1 LRHSLDCRLTTTLHT
16 HLPYPTQMTIRL
28 NAIVITSL
36 FLLLIAFTSTSSMT
50 TLELLAQEKEA
61 ASSQDVNPITPDLP
75 KIAPSSDEGEKALAG
90 FRKPK
95 GWVGE
100 LIAAEPDVAN
110 PVAFY
115 IDYQGNLFVCESFRQ
130 GVGVT
135 DNRSHDDTWV
145 QADLAAMTVQDR
157 INFHRKLLPD
167 RGIEYEKKD
176 DRIRLLKDL
185 NGDGKFETSLVFAD
199 RFNRIED
206 GTGAG
211 VLVRG
216 NQAYYTCIPKL
227 WKLTDENGDG
237 KADKREALYD
247 GFGVRVAFRGHDMH
261 GLVIGPDGR
270 LYFSIGDRGFHVETS
285 HGLLANPECGAIFR
299 CELDGSK
306 LEVYA
311 IGLRNPQE
319 LAFDQFGNLFTGDN
333 NSDSGD
339 KARWVYV
346 APGGDS
352 GWRMFYQYLDDRG
365 PFNRDKLWQ
374 PYQPS
379 TPAYIVPPIINF
391 ADGPSG
397 LTYYPGTGLD
407 DSFNNT
413 FFLCDFR
420 GGPANSG
427 VRTIRVERDG
437 AFFKVADSGEPIW
450 QILATDVDFGTDGYI
465 YISDWVN
472 GWNGEGKGRIYRFGD
487 PKYLNSPQVKEVQYI
502 LKNGLQNVPSVKL
515 SKYLAHSDRRVRQEA
530 QFELAN
536 RGDVESLVQVAS
548 ESESQLARLHA
559 IWGLG
564 QVARSAPGVLAA
576 PKSKDDASAA
586 LTRLLTDSD
595 TEVVIASLGTI
606 NDSFEAELT
615 QESRKALLTLLETE
629 NLAVRYHTALAVGR
643 AKMTEAFPAILKM
656 LQENMDSSGFD
667 TDPMIRHGGIMALK
681 GIASADQLAALA
693 SNPSKSIRL
702 ATVVALR
709 KQLAPQ
715 VATFLNDQDPAVAAE
730 AARAIHDEPQLHQAA
745 LQQLADLLP
754 NSRGEFPFEHRML
767 NAAYRLGRDRDSSAI
782 VRYAADTSR
791 DQALRLEALDM
802 LNTWS
807 KPKPNDRVL
816 NRYLPLA
823 DNRPTEMLIASLK
836 TALPALV
843 ASDETVRQ
851 KTLAVAAALGIT
863 EVVPML
869 TSLINNAKAMPRS
882 RSEAID
888 ALVGLEGNQAI
899 DIVRGLVDDP
909 AIEVRSTALR
919 QLAVL
924 EPSQAVSKLSQR
936 IDSSDLHERQSAWD
950 TIALLPK
957 EASKSLLEKGVRSLL
972 EGKLPKDTWLNV
984 MEAATS
990 KIDDKQADELAVF
1003 RKSLAA
1009 QDPLGNFLH
1018 VLDGGDAKAGA
1029 QLFYT
1034 RSELSC
1040 VRCHRIGN
1048 RGGEVGP
1055 VLTEI
1060 GKQKDRRYLL
1070 ESVALPDAAIAQNF
1084 ETAIIRTEDD
1094 DIFTGIVRQEKEGEL
1109 QMVLA
1114 DGRTVNIPLDAIAE
1128 RRKGKSSMPLDLY
1141 KYLSDREFRD
1151 LIAFLASL
1159 DGTLVHEKEEGGHG
1173 L

>member
-1 LRHSLDCRLTTTLHT
+1 
-16 HLPYPTQMTIRL
+16 
-28 NAIVITSL
+28 
-36 FLLLIAFTSTSSMT
+36 
-50 TLELLAQEKEA
+50 
-61 ASSQDVNPITPDLP
+61 
-75 KIAPSSDEGEKALAG
+75 
-90 FRKPK
+90 
-95 GWVGE
+95 
-100 LIAAEPDVAN
+100 
-110 PVAFY
+110 
-115 IDYQGNLFVCESFRQ
+115 
-130 GVGVT
+130 
-135 DNRSHDDTWV
+135 
-145 QADLAAMTVQDR
+145 
-157 INFHRKLLPD
+157 
-167 RGIEYEKKD
+167 
-176 DRIRLLKDL
+176 
-185 NGDGKFETSLVFAD
+185 FETSLVFAD
-199 RFNRIED
+199 RFNQIED

-216 NQAYYTCIPKL
+216 NEAYYTCIPKL

-237 KADKREALYD
+237 KADKREVLYD
-247 GFGVRVAFRGHDMH
+247 GFGVRVAFRGHDIH

-270 LYFSIGDRGFHVETS
+270 LYFSIGDRGFHVETPN
-285 HGLLANPECGAIFR
+285 GLLANPECGAIFR

-487 PKYLNSPQVKEVQYI
+487 PKYLNSPRVTEVQLI
-502 LKNGLQNVPSVKL
+502 LKKGFQNVPSEKL
-515 SKYLAHSDRRVRQEA
+515 AEYLAHTDRRVRQEA
-530 QFELAN
+530 QFELAH
-536 RGDVESLVQVAS
+536 RGDMKAFEKVALQSTSQV
-548 ESESQLARLHA
+548 ARLHA

-564 QVARSAPGVLAA
+564 QISRSAPGVKADPTSQA
-576 PKSKDDASAA
+576 TASTT
-586 LTRLLTDSD
+586 LVRLLTESDS
-595 TEVVIASLGTI
+595 EVVIASLTTL
-606 NDSFEAELT
+606 NDSYEKALT
-615 QESRKALLTLLETE
+615 QETSNTLITLLGSE
-629 NLAVRYHTALAVGR
+629 NLAIRYHAALAVGR
-643 AKMTEAFPAILKM
+643 AKLPEALTAILKM
-656 LQENMDSSGFD
+656 LQENVDSSGFD

-681 GIASADQLAALA
+681 GIASAEQLAALA
-693 SNPSKSIRL
+693 SHPSKSIRL
-702 ATVVALR
+702 AAVVALR

-715 VATFLNDQDPAVAAE
+715 VATFLADQDPTVAAE
-730 AARAIHDEPQLHQAA
+730 AARAVHDEPQLHEAA
-745 LQQLADLLP
+745 LQRLADILP
-754 NSRGEFPFEHRML
+754 NSRGDFAFEHRML
-767 NAAYRLGRDRDSSAI
+767 NAAYRLGRDRDSLAL
-782 VRYAADTSR
+782 VRYASDGSR
-791 DQALRLEALDM
+791 NQTLRLEALEM

-807 KPKPNDRVL
+807 DPKPNDRVL
-816 NRYLPLA
+816 NRYLPLIQ
-823 DNRPTEMLIASLK
+823 NRPTEKLIASLR
-836 TALPALV
+836 ASLPALV
-843 ASDETVRQ
+843 ASEDTVRQ
-851 KTLAVAAALGIT
+851 KTLAVAASMGIT

-869 TSLINNAKAMPRS
+869 TTLINNAEATPQS
-882 RSEAID
+882 RSQAID
-888 ALVGLEGNQAI
+888 ALVGLEGSKASEVVHNLI
-899 DIVRGLVDDP
+899 DDP
-909 AIEVRSTALR
+909 AVEVRSTALR

-924 EPSQAVSKLSQR
+924 QPSKAITKLNQR
-936 IDSSDLHERQSAWD
+936 IDAIDIRERQSAWD
-950 TIALLPK
+950 AIALLSQ
-957 EASKSLLEKGVRSLL
+957 EASQPLLEKGVTSLL
-972 EGKLPKDTWLNV
+972 EGTLPKDTWLNV
-984 MEAATS
+984 LEAATG
-990 KIDDKQADELAVF
+990 KISDKQATQLAEF
-1003 RKSLAA
+1003 RKSLAE

-1018 VLDGGDAKAGA
+1018 ILEGGDAKVGA

-1040 VRCHRIGN
+1040 VRCHRIGS

-1060 GKQKDRRYLL
+1060 AKQKDRRYLL

-1094 DIFTGIVRQEKEGEL
+1094 DIFTGIVRQEKDGEL

-1114 DGRTVNIPLDAIAE
+1114 DGRNVSISLDSVAE

-1151 LIAFLASL
+1151 LVAFLASL
-1159 DGTLVHEKEEGGHG
+1159 DGTQVQEKEEGGHG

>member
-1 LRHSLDCRLTTTLHT
+1 
-16 HLPYPTQMTIRL
+16 MTIRYH
-28 NAIVITSL
+28 ATVIARLSL
-36 FLLLIAFTSTSSMT
+36 FLLTFTSSHLT
-50 TLELLAQEKEA
+50 TNFNLSAQEKEET
-61 ASSQDVNPITPDLP
+61 STQDVDPIIPDPP
-75 KIAPSSDEGEKALAG
+75 KIAPASDEGEKALAG

-95 GWVGE
+95 GWVSE
-100 LIAAEPDVAN
+100 LVAAEPDVAN

-115 IDYQGNLFVCESFRQ
+115 LDYQGNLFVCETFRQ

-135 DNRSHDDTWV
+135 DNRSHDNTWV

-157 INFHRKLLPD
+157 INFHRKLLPN

-185 NGDGKFETSLVFAD
+185 DGDGKFETSLVFAD
-199 RFNRIED
+199 RFNQIED

-237 KADKREALYD
+237 KADKRETLYD

-270 LYFSIGDRGFHVETS
+270 LYFSIGDRGFHVETPN
-285 HGLLANPECGAIFR
+285 GLLANPECGAIFR

-397 LTYYPGTGLD
+397 LAYYPGTGLD

-487 PKYLNSPQVKEVQYI
+487 PKYLNSPQVNEVREI
-502 LKNGLQNVPSVKL
+502 LKSGLQNIPSMKL
-515 SKYLAHSDRRVRQEA
+515 TTYLAHNDRRVRQEA

-536 RGDVESLVQVAS
+536 RGDVELLKKVAS
-548 ESESQLARLHA
+548 QSESQLARLHA

-564 QVARSAPGVLAA
+564 QIARSAPGVPADPQNKA
-576 PKSKDDASAA
+576 TASATLA
-586 LTRLLTDSD
+586 RLLSDSD
-595 TEVVIASLGTI
+595 TEVVIASLSTI
-606 NDSFEAELT
+606 NDSYDAELT
-615 QESRKALLTLLETE
+615 QEFRKSLLTLLESE

-643 AKMTEAFPAILKM
+643 TKMTEAFSAILKM

-681 GIASADQLAALA
+681 GIASAEQLAELA
-693 SNPSKSIRL
+693 SHPSKSIRL
-702 ATVVALR
+702 AAVVALR

-715 VATFLNDQDPAVAAE
+715 VASFLNDQDPAVATE
-730 AARAIHDEPQLHQAA
+730 AARAIHDEPQLHEAA

-754 NSRGEFPFEHRML
+754 NRIGDFPFEHRML

-782 VRYAADTSR
+782 VRYAADASR
-791 DQALRLEALDM
+791 NQALRLEALDM
-802 LNTWS
+802 LNAWS
-807 KPKPNDRVL
+807 DPKPNDRVL
-816 NRYLPLA
+816 NRYLPLTQH
-823 DNRPTEMLIASLK
+823 RPMERLVASLR
-836 TALPALV
+836 TSLPALV

-851 KTLAVAAALGIT
+851 KTLAVAASMGIT

-869 TSLINNAKAMPRS
+869 TTLVDNAEAAPQARS
-882 RSEAID
+882 KAID
-888 ALVGLEGNQAI
+888 ALVGLEGNKAS
-899 DIVRGLVDDP
+899 DIVRKLIDDP
-909 AIEVRSTALR
+909 AMEVRSTALR
-919 QLAVL
+919 QLAL
-924 EPSQAVSKLSQR
+924 LQPSEAISKLSQR
-936 IDSSDLHERQSAWD
+936 IDAPDLYERQSAWD

-957 EASKSLLEKGVRSLL
+957 EAAQPLLEKGVRSLL

-990 KIDDKQADELAVF
+990 KIDDQQANDLAAF

-1018 VLDGGDAKAGA
+1018 VLEGGDAKAGA

-1060 GKQKDRRYLL
+1060 AKQKDRRYLL

-1094 DIFTGIVRQEKEGEL
+1094 DIFTGIVREEKEGAL

-1114 DGRTVNIPLDAIAE
+1114 DGRTVSIQLDSIAE

-1159 DGTLVHEKEEGGHG
+1159 DGTQVQEKEESGHG